1 MSFYNASQPIN
12 IQSVYTDNNVV
23 EFVLKMPT
31 GRQLK
36 AGSMR
41 INGYLKVL
49 KSNLSG
55 SVSSIDDNDKV
66 FLNSYAGVHSFFQ
79 SINCSVNS
87 RTIES
92 ILNYPRYVSML
103 SQHDTT
109 PEGLITNSAHASEL
123 KGCLNNYLL
132 PGNDDKKGISFSFKP
147 VISLNKSS
155 SDLPQSKFSE
165 MKVSINLTN
174 SSNALFISGGKP
186 TTPIITALSY
196 ELSDLQL
203 SWMETMEEQ
212 GLASQPTVFNCI
224 KNMIQT
230 ITGVNSNM
238 QIRTSNPYNAISISF
253 YRNIKES
260 DILYRDTLLS
270 EFVPDINRVEFLCN
284 GVDTPLT
291 YAILPP
297 CYQDIA
303 LNYYKSLSNS
313 GSVIWRTQTGEKN
326 SIMNRFLSENG
337 TFGIGTT
344 FPTSQ
349 NDSLQ
354 VALTID
360 DNTLYQPSV
369 SPIQAYIY
377 INEYVNI

>member
-23 EFVLKMPT
+23 EFLLKMPT

-41 INGYLKVL
+41 LNGYLKVL
-49 KSNLSG
+49 KTNPAG
-55 SVSSIDDNDKV
+55 VVSSIEDNDKV
-66 FLNSYAGVHSFFQ
+66 FLNSYAGVHSFFRNVNS
-79 SINCSVNS
+79 SINN

-92 ILNYPRYVSML
+92 LLNYPRYVSMIT
-103 SQHDTT
+103 QHDST

-132 PGNDDKKGISFSFKP
+132 PGNNDKKGIAFSFKP
-147 VISLNKSS
+147 HISLNKSS
-155 SDLPQSKFSE
+155 TDLPQSKFGE
-165 MKVSINLTN
+165 IKVTFQLCN
-174 SSNALFISGGKP
+174 STEAIYISGGKP
-186 TTPIITALSY
+186 TTPIISSLSF

-203 SWMETMEEQ
+203 SWMETMEQ
-212 GLASQPTVFNCI
+212 PGLASQPTVFNCI
-224 KNMIQT
+224 ENMVQT
-230 ITGVNSNM
+230 ITGVNANM
-238 QIRTSNPYNAISISF
+238 QIKTSKPYNALSMSF
-253 YRNIKES
+253 LRQDVKDS
-260 DILYRDTLLS
+260 LYRDTLLS
-270 EFVPDINRVEFLCN
+270 EFVPDIERVEFLVN
-284 GVDTPLT
+284 GNDSPLT

-313 GSVIWRTQTGEKN
+313 GSTIWRTQTGEKN

-337 TFGIGTT
+337 TFGIGVT
-344 FPTSQ
+344 FATSQ

-354 VALTID
+354 VALTIN
-360 DNTLYQPSV
+360 DNTPYQPSV
-369 SPIQAYIY
+369 SPIQAFI
-377 INEYVNI
+377 YVNGYVNV